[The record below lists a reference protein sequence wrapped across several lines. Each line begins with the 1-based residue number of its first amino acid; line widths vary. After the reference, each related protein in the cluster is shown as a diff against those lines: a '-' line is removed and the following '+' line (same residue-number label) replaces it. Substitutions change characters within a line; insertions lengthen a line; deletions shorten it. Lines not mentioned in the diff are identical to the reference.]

1 MTSTYKGQ
9 CSLPLN
15 KIKEEYIMQLMTK
28 EIEKKLSRHPFGS
41 QESKGLDA
49 EVIVKYFYP
58 YGLDIFIFMN
68 GSGGMSG

>member
-58 YGLDIFIFMN
+58 YG
-68 GSGGMSG
+68 SGTWLIKIGRA